1 MQTILI
7 VDDEPNIVEGLASQL
22 QQNYGDRVIV
32 FRAYSG
38 THALSILKNNQ
49 VDVILSD
56 ICMPDLDGLALL
68 EETEILW
75 PRAHF
80 VFLSGFDDFQ
90 YIHRASKSPLYR
102 GYLLKMEGDEVVLQK
117 VDQEIRLCE
126 EEAKAELEQEEAR
139 RQLERM
145 QAFLQRAALES
156 VLRGGSV
163 WEQVAAR
170 FSDAFS
176 GLDIHA
182 PVVLILGKTRGNG
195 ASDTLDTLLK
205 IERLLALRL
214 TRFHF
219 MSLLPEEGGLVWLIQ
234 RESALEAADASYL
247 YALFESIQQRLAEA
261 ENIHVS
267 FVVGSACTLSQIA
280 EKYGMLKRIY
290 AFSAFGQ
297 DHLVMADEVTF
308 AERVL
313 AKENK
318 AAGEQIR
325 FSGLLQQL
333 QHILENGTEEE
344 ARALLAASF
353 SEYRPDQAPLRSEQL
368 LTLFGLLMRMGRE
381 MEQDWQGEEIIRE
394 LMNRLA
400 HNGALPLAH
409 LQQPLQTLCVQ
420 LCRLR
425 DLRNAH
431 DAQAVVARINR
442 YIEQSVES
450 YDLSLTGLARMI
462 GFNPSYLS
470 RFYRINTGRKLSEQ
484 IDAAKLQHAKQLLAA
499 GEMIKNVAERTG
511 FASPSAFILFFKRNT
526 GMTPGQFCEQ
536 AAGAR

>member
-22 QQNYGDRVIV
+22 QQNYGDRAIV
-32 FRAYSG
+32 LRAYSG
-38 THALSILKNNQ
+38 THALSILRENQ

-56 ICMPDLDGLALL
+56 ICMPDLDGLSLM
-68 EETEILW
+68 EETESLW

-80 VFLSGFDDFQ
+80 IFLSGFDDFQ

-126 EEAKAELEQEEAR
+126 EEARAELEQEEAR
-139 RQLERM
+139 RQVERM

-156 VLRGGSV
+156 VLRGGSA
-163 WEQVAAR
+163 WAHMADR
-170 FSDAFS
+170 FPDGFS
-176 GLDIHA
+176 GLETSA
-182 PVVLILGKTRGNG
+182 PVILILGKVRQRTV
-195 ASDTLDTLLK
+195 SDTLDMLMK
-205 IERLLALRL
+205 IDRLLALRL
-214 TRFHF
+214 TRFRF
-219 MSLLPEEGGLVWLIQ
+219 VSLLPEEGAPVWLMQ
-234 RESALEAADASYL
+234 RGGVLEAADASYL
-247 YALFESIQQRLAEA
+247 YALFESIQQRLAETEGA
-261 ENIHVS
+261 HVS
-267 FVVGSACTLSQIA
+267 FVVGSACGLAEIA
-280 EKYGMLKRIY
+280 EKYTLVKRIY

-297 DHLVMADEVTF
+297 DHLVMADEATF
-308 AERVL
+308 AQRVL
-313 AKENK
+313 GKK
-318 AAGEQIR
+318 SRVAGEQLR
-325 FSGLLQQL
+325 FSQLLQRL
-333 QHILENGTEEE
+333 RHTLENGTAEE
-344 ARALLAASF
+344 AHTLLEEAFA
-353 SEYRPDQAPLRSEQL
+353 RCPRDQAPLRPEQL
-368 LTLFGLLMRMGRE
+368 LTLFGLLLQMGRE
-381 MEQDWQGEEIIRE
+381 MEPNWSGESTVRALINQLARSGSLSRE
-394 LMNRLA
+394 RLQP
-400 HNGALPLAH
+400 ALEE
-409 LQQPLQTLCVQ
+409 LCAQ

-442 YIEQSVES
+442 CIEQSVES

-484 IDAAKLQHAKQLLAA
+484 IDAAKLQHAKRLLAG
-499 GEMIKNVAERTG
+499 GELIKNVAERTG

-536 AAGAR
+536 ATEK